1 MEKEII
7 ELIVDNTG
15 VSTEQAK
22 IITKEIRKIHLQDEI
37 DLLNELN
44 KIAEGRDFNG
54 TAYFN
59 MLYLKTK
66 ELEKKIKK

>member
-44 KIAEGRDFNG
+44 KIAEGRNFNG
-54 TAYFN
+54 VAYSNLLF
-59 MLYLKTK
+59 MKAE
-66 ELEKKIKK
+66 ELQKKII

>member
-7 ELIVDNTG
+7 ELLVDNTG

-37 DLLNELN
+37 YYWPKPSGNQLSAIRECTL
-44 KIAEGRDFNG
+44 
-54 TAYFN
+54 
-59 MLYLKTK
+59 
-66 ELEKKIKK
+66 